1 MENISYVGLS
11 HQVALKQQMEL
22 VANNIANMS
31 TPGYKAQ
38 NVMFEEFLVDGDKK
52 NLDQGNKL
60 AQVMDRA
67 TWRDTMQGTLQM
79 TNNPLDLGLNGTG
92 YFEMDTPGGPRY
104 TRAGNFAL
112 NDLGEVV
119 NAKGHKLMS
128 EDNRPIVIPQ
138 GAAQISVDANGVV
151 STEQGEVARIKLTAF
166 ENEQAMIETGDG
178 LYKSGNNTEI
188 PTEGLSVTQGSIEG
202 SNVNSVLEMTKMI
215 DIMRTYQSVQRM
227 IQGDHDRQR
236 STIRTLSE
244 VN

>member
-1 MENISYVGLS
+1 MENIGYIGLS
-11 HQVALKQQMEL
+11 QQVALKQQMEL

-31 TPGYKAQ
+31 TPGYKQQ
-38 NVMFEEFLVDGDKK
+38 NVMFEEFLVEGDKK
-52 NLDQGNKL
+52 NIDQGKMS
-60 AQVMDRA
+60 QVMDRA
-67 TWRDTMQGTLQM
+67 TWRDTMQGPLSM
-79 TNNPLDLGLNGTG
+79 TNNPLDLGLNGSG

-112 NDLGEVV
+112 NDLGEIV

-128 EDNRPIVIPQ
+128 EDNRPIVIPE
-138 GAAQISVDANGVV
+138 GAGQITVDVNGVV

-178 LYKSGNNTEI
+178 LYKSGNNKEI
-188 PTEGLSVTQGSIEG
+188 ETEGLSVTQGSLEG

-215 DIMRTYQSVQRM
+215 EITRTYQSVQRM
-227 IQGDHDRQR
+227 IQGDHDRIR
-236 STIRTLSE
+236 SSIRTLSD